1 MSITIDLP
9 TSVLEELKD
18 IANANDEAT
27 AVTQAVNE
35 YVRFKRLQE
44 LKGIS
49 GKVDFSNDWKSL
61 DQADS

>member
-18 IANANDEAT
+18 IASADDEAG
-27 AVTQAVNE
+27 AVTEAVDE

-44 LKGIS
+44 LKTIS
-49 GKVDFSNDWKSL
+49 GKVEFSDNWKIL
-61 DQADS
+61 DQTDS